1 MSTRDEAITGGRE
14 LDELLKTL
22 PEKMQKNINRA
33 GLRAGAV
40 VLREEVKRNV
50 PVESGDLRNSVRIT
64 SRIRNTDVSATLGA
78 GAQVSVSVKAGN
90 SIAYYARFVEYGTR
104 PHLVQVDDRD
114 RGINRRTG
122 RQISVTTVNRQR
134 RSLQIGSNLIG
145 PSVQHN
151 GARPKPFMRPA
162 VDAALPRAILAITAK
177 IRELL
182 AKRGLNTPAPDG
194 QGDPET

>member
-1 MSTRDEAITGGRE
+1 MSTRDEAISGGRQ
-14 LDELLKTL
+14 LDELLRAL
-22 PEKMQKNINRA
+22 PDKMQKNINRA

-50 PVESGDLRNSVRIT
+50 PVDSGDLRNSVRVT
-64 SRIRNTDVSATLGA
+64 SRARNG
-78 GAQVSVSVKAGN
+78 QVSVSVKAGN

-104 PHLVQVDDRD
+104 PHLIAVDDRD

-122 RQISVTTVNRQR
+122 RQISITTINRQR
-134 RSLQIGSNLIG
+134 RSLSIAGNLIG

-162 VDAALPRAILAITAK
+162 VDAKLPEAIQAITAK
-177 IRELL
+177 IRERLSQQ
-182 AKRGLNTPAPDG
+182 GLDVPAPDG
-194 QGDPET
+194 QGDPEE